1 MDDRMRQL
9 RVRVRV
15 HQRGRPVTAIR
26 YPDGLRDEIVAVVRE
41 AQAQG
46 IALRRLARTV
56 GVPAC
61 TLTLWLRRAGRQQF
75 RRVTLTAAPVVPPPL
90 PLVLVTPQGMRV
102 EGLDLAGMVTVL
114 RTLA

>member
-1 MDDRMRQL
+1 MDNRMRQL

-15 HQRGRPVTAIR
+15 HQRGRPGPAIR
-26 YPDGLRDEIVAVVRE
+26 YPGSLRDEIVAVVRE
-41 AQAQG
+41 AHAQG
-46 IALRRLARTV
+46 IAVRHLARTV

-61 TLTLWLRRAGRQQF
+61 TLTLWLRRPGRQPF
-75 RRVTLTAAPVVPPPL
+75 RRVALPAAPVVTPPL